1 MIRSID
7 MTTAYDKTG
16 DKTGRPYALSIVIPV
31 YNGAATIGT
40 LVDALAALQ
49 IDGGHEIVLV
59 NDGSRDAS
67 AEVCRKL
74 AERRDVPVSFVD
86 LSRNFGEHNA
96 VMAGFNHVRGDYVIN
111 MDDDLQN
118 PPSEVIKLYR
128 YTRDNGFDAV
138 YTRYAE
144 KKHESWR
151 NIGSR
156 FANWVADKLL
166 DKPKGLYLSS
176 FRCLSAQ
183 VVEHVIRYQGPY
195 PYVDGLVMQV
205 TQNIGSVE
213 VEHFARVEGRSN
225 YTISKLI
232 ALWLNLFVNFSVVPL
247 RLSIILGFAM
257 SALGVIGAGWV
268 IVEAFGGET
277 PQGWASL
284 MVAVL
289 LLSGIQLILLGVV
302 GEYLGRVFLTAN
314 RKPQFLVRQLM
325 RPEQREHEIRQQDVR
340 PPVAGAR

>member
-1 MIRSID
+1 
-7 MTTAYDKTG
+7 MT
-16 DKTGRPYALSIVIPV
+16 RPYALSIVIPV

-40 LVDALAALQ
+40 LVDALAALE
-49 IDGGHEIVLV
+49 IEGGHEIVLV
-59 NDGSRDAS
+59 NDGSRDNS
-67 AEVCRKL
+67 AEVCRRL

-86 LSRNFGEHNA
+86 LTRNFGEHNA
-96 VMAGFNHVRGDYVIN
+96 VMAGFNHTRGDYVIN

-138 YTRYAE
+138 YTRYAD

-151 NIGSR
+151 NLGSR
-156 FANWVADKLL
+156 FANWVADQLL

-183 VVEHVIRYQGPY
+183 VVENVVRYQGPY
-195 PYVDGLVMQV
+195 PYVDGLVMQA
-205 TQNIGSVE
+205 TQKIGSVE

-225 YTISKLI
+225 YTIGKLV
-232 ALWLNLFVNFSVVPL
+232 ALWMNLFVNFSVVPL
-247 RLSIILGFAM
+247 RLSVFLGFAM
-257 SALGVIGAGWV
+257 SALGVVGAGWV
-268 IVEAFGGET
+268 ILEAVGGET

-302 GEYLGRVFLTAN
+302 GEYLGRLFITAN
-314 RKPQFLVRQLM
+314 RKPQFLVRELL
-325 RPEQREHEIRQQDVR
+325 RPENQRAENRA
-340 PPVAGAR
+340 AGAP

>member
-7 MTTAYDKTG
+7 MTS
-16 DKTGRPYALSIVIPV
+16 RPFALSIVIPV

-40 LVDALAALQ
+40 LVDALAELKVE
-49 IDGGHEIVLV
+49 GGHEVILV
-59 NDGSRDAS
+59 NDGSRDNS

-74 AERRDVPVSFVD
+74 AERRDLPVSFVN
-86 LSRNFGEHNA
+86 LTRNFGEHNA

-118 PPSEVIKLYR
+118 PPSEVLKLYR
-128 YTRDNGFDAV
+128 YTRDNGYDAV
-138 YTRYAE
+138 YTRYAD

-156 FANWVADKLL
+156 FANWVADQLL

-183 VVEHVIRYQGPY
+183 VVENVIRYQGPY
-195 PYVDGLVMQV
+195 PYVDGLVMQA

-213 VEHFARVEGRSN
+213 VEHFPRAEGRSN
-225 YTISKLI
+225 YTIGKLI
-232 ALWLNLFVNFSVVPL
+232 ALWMNLFVNFSVVPL
-247 RLSIILGFAM
+247 RLSVFLGFAM
-257 SALGVIGAGWV
+257 SALGVVGAGWV
-268 IVEAFGGET
+268 ILEAFGGET

-302 GEYLGRVFLTAN
+302 GEYLGRLFITAN
-314 RKPQFLVRQLM
+314 RKPQFLVRELT
-325 RPEQREHEIRQQDVR
+325 RPESRPQDSQMDAVTDIRQ
-340 PPVAGAR
+340 PSAGLR

>member
-7 MTTAYDKTG
+7 MTTPYDQTG

-49 IDGGHEIVLV
+49 VDGGHEIVLV
-59 NDGSRDAS
+59 NDGSRDNS

-151 NIGSR
+151 NLGSR

-232 ALWLNLFVNFSVVPL
+232 GLWMNLFVNFSVVPL
-247 RLSIILGFAM
+247 RLSIILGFVM

-314 RKPQFLVRQLM
+314 RKPQFLVRELM
-325 RPEQREHEIRQQDVR
+325 RPEQRGESQDIR
-340 PPVAGAR
+340 PPAAGAR

>member
-7 MTTAYDKTG
+7 MSALNM
-16 DKTGRPYALSIVIPV
+16 TGRPFALSIVIPV

-40 LVDALAALQ
+40 LIDALAELQ
-49 IDGGHEIVLV
+49 VEGGHEIVLV
-59 NDGSRDAS
+59 NDGSRDNS

-118 PPSEVIKLYR
+118 PPSEVLKLYR
-128 YTRDNGFDAV
+128 YTRDNGYDAV

-144 KKHESWR
+144 KKHDAWR

-156 FANWVADKLL
+156 FANWVADRLL

-176 FRCLSAQ
+176 FRCLSAM
-183 VVEHVIRYQGPY
+183 VVENVVRYQGPY

-232 ALWLNLFVNFSVVPL
+232 GLWLNLFVNFSVVPL
-247 RLSIILGFAM
+247 RISIILGFLM
-257 SALGVIGAGWV
+257 SALGVVGAVWV
-268 IVEAFGGET
+268 TIEAFGGET

-284 MVAVL
+284 MIAVL

-325 RPEQREHEIRQQDVR
+325 RPESRADGVTDLRQPTAGIR
-340 PPVAGAR
+340 

>member
-7 MTTAYDKTG
+7 MSALNM
-16 DKTGRPYALSIVIPV
+16 TGRPFALSIVIPV

-40 LVDALAALQ
+40 LVDALAELK
-49 IDGGHEIVLV
+49 IEGGHEVILV
-59 NDGSRDAS
+59 NDGSRDTS
-67 AEVCRKL
+67 ANVCRKL
-74 AERRDVPVSFVD
+74 AERRDLPVSFVD
-86 LSRNFGEHNA
+86 LTRNFGEHNA

-118 PPSEVIKLYR
+118 PPSEVVKLYR
-128 YTRDNGFDAV
+128 HTRDNGYDAV
-138 YTRYAE
+138 YTRYAD

-151 NIGSR
+151 NLGSR
-156 FANWVADKLL
+156 FANWVADQLL

-183 VVEHVIRYQGPY
+183 VVENIIRYQGPY
-195 PYVDGLVMQV
+195 PYVDGLVMQA

-225 YTISKLI
+225 YTIGKLL
-232 ALWLNLFVNFSVVPL
+232 ALWMNLFVNFSVVPL
-247 RLSIILGFAM
+247 RLSVFLGFAM
-257 SALGVIGAGWV
+257 SALGVVGAAWV
-268 IVEAFGGET
+268 IIEAFGGET

-284 MVAVL
+284 MVALL

-302 GEYLGRVFLTAN
+302 GEYLGRLFITAN
-314 RKPQFLVRQLM
+314 RKPQFLVRDLT
-325 RPEQREHEIRQQDVR
+325 RPEAHPQDSQMDAVADIRQ
-340 PPVAGAR
+340 PSAGHR

>member
-7 MTTAYDKTG
+7 MSALNM
-16 DKTGRPYALSIVIPV
+16 TGRPFALSIVIPV

-40 LVDALAALQ
+40 LVDALAALKVE
-49 IDGGHEIVLV
+49 GGHEIVLV
-59 NDGSRDAS
+59 NDGSRDNS

-118 PPSEVIKLYR
+118 PPSEVLKLYR
-128 YTRDNGFDAV
+128 YTRDNGYDAV

-144 KKHESWR
+144 KKHDTWR

-156 FANWVADKLL
+156 FANWVADRLL

-176 FRCLSAQ
+176 FRCLSAM
-183 VVEHVIRYQGPY
+183 VVENVVRYQGPY

-232 ALWLNLFVNFSVVPL
+232 GLWLNLFVNFSVVPL
-247 RLSIILGFAM
+247 RISIILGFLM
-257 SALGVIGAGWV
+257 SALGVVGAVWV
-268 IVEAFGGET
+268 TIEAFGGET

-284 MVAVL
+284 MIAVL

-325 RPEQREHEIRQQDVR
+325 RPESRAPENQAAAVTDLRQPTAGIR
-340 PPVAGAR
+340 

>member
-1 MIRSID
+1 MS
-7 MTTAYDKTG
+7 G
-16 DKTGRPYALSIVIPV
+16 PALSFVIPL
-31 YNGAATIGT
+31 YNSAVTIGP
-40 LVDALAALQ
+40 LVKEIEGLTVE
-49 IDGGHEIVLV
+49 GGHEIVLV
-59 NDGSRDAS
+59 NDGSADRTG
-67 AEVCRKL
+67 EVCREL
-74 AERRDVPVSFVD
+74 VAQARVPIIYIEHA
-86 LSRNFGEHNA
+86 RNFGEHNA

-118 PPSEVIKLYR
+118 PPSEVLKLYR
-128 YTRDNGFDAV
+128 YTRDNGYDAV

-144 KKHESWR
+144 KKHDAWR

-156 FANWVADKLL
+156 FANWVADRLL

-176 FRCLSAQ
+176 FRCLSAM
-183 VVEHVIRYQGPY
+183 VVENVVRYQGPY
-195 PYVDGLVMQV
+195 PYIDGLVMQV

-232 ALWLNLFVNFSVVPL
+232 GLWLNLFVNFSVVPL
-247 RLSIILGFAM
+247 RISIILGFLM
-257 SALGVIGAGWV
+257 SALGVVGAVWV
-268 IVEAFGGET
+268 TIEAFGGET

-284 MVAVL
+284 MIAVL

-325 RPEQREHEIRQQDVR
+325 RPESRADAVTDLRQPTAGIR
-340 PPVAGAR
+340 

>member
-1 MIRSID
+1 
-7 MTTAYDKTG
+7 MTTSDTP
-16 DKTGRPYALSIVIPV
+16 GRPYALSIVIPV

-40 LVDALAALQ
+40 LVDALAELQ
-49 IDGGHEIVLV
+49 VDGGLEIVLV
-59 NDGSRDAS
+59 NDGSRDNS

-74 AERRDVPVSFVD
+74 AERRDVPVSFVN

-118 PPSEVIKLYR
+118 PPSEVLKLYR
-128 YTRDNGFDAV
+128 YTRDNGYDAV

-151 NIGSR
+151 NLGSR
-156 FANWVADKLL
+156 FANWVADQLL
-166 DKPKGLYLSS
+166 DKPRGLYLSS

-183 VVEHVIRYQGPY
+183 VVENVIRYQGPY
-195 PYVDGLVMQV
+195 PYVDGLVMQA

-213 VEHFARVEGRSN
+213 VEHFARAEGRSN
-225 YTISKLI
+225 YTIAKLI
-232 ALWLNLFVNFSVVPL
+232 GLWLNLFVNFSVVPL
-247 RLSIILGFAM
+247 RLSIFLGFAM
-257 SALGVIGAGWV
+257 SALGVVGAVWA
-268 IVEAFGGET
+268 ILEAIGGET

-314 RKPQFLVRQLM
+314 RKPQFLVRELL
-325 RPEQREHEIRQQDVR
+325 RPEARKPDDRRPEIRQ
-340 PPVAGAR
+340 PVAGVR

>member
-7 MTTAYDKTG
+7 MSALNM
-16 DKTGRPYALSIVIPV
+16 TGRPFALSIVIPV

-40 LVDALAALQ
+40 LVDALAELQ
-49 IDGGHEIVLV
+49 VEGGHEIVLV
-59 NDGSRDAS
+59 NDGSRDNS

-118 PPSEVIKLYR
+118 PPSEVLKLYR
-128 YTRDNGFDAV
+128 YTRDNGYDAV

-144 KKHESWR
+144 KKHDAWR

-156 FANWVADKLL
+156 FANWVADRLL

-176 FRCLSAQ
+176 FRCLSAM
-183 VVEHVIRYQGPY
+183 VVENVVRYQGPY
-195 PYVDGLVMQV
+195 PYIDGLVMQV

-232 ALWLNLFVNFSVVPL
+232 GLWLNLFVNFSVVPL
-247 RLSIILGFAM
+247 RISIILGFLM
-257 SALGVIGAGWV
+257 SALGVVGAVWV
-268 IVEAFGGET
+268 TIEAFGGET

-284 MVAVL
+284 MIAVL

-325 RPEQREHEIRQQDVR
+325 RPESRADAVTDLRQPTAGIR
-340 PPVAGAR
+340 

>member
-7 MTTAYDKTG
+7 MNS
-16 DKTGRPYALSIVIPV
+16 RPFALSIVIPV

-40 LVDALAALQ
+40 LVDALAALE
-49 IDGGHEIVLV
+49 IEGGHEIVLV
-59 NDGSRDAS
+59 NDGSRDNS

-74 AERRDVPVSFVD
+74 AERRDVPVSFVN

-128 YTRDNGFDAV
+128 YTRDNDYDAV

-144 KKHESWR
+144 KKHETWR
-151 NIGSR
+151 NLGSR

-176 FRCLSAQ
+176 FRCLNAM
-183 VVEHVIRYQGPY
+183 VVENVVRYQGPY

-213 VEHFARVEGRSN
+213 VDHFARVEGRSN
-225 YTISKLI
+225 YTIAKLLG
-232 ALWLNLFVNFSVVPL
+232 LWLNLFVNFSVVPL
-247 RLSIILGFAM
+247 RLSIILGFLM
-257 SALGVIGAGWV
+257 SGLGVFGAVWV
-268 IVEAFGGET
+268 TVEAFGGET

-284 MVAVL
+284 MIAVL

-314 RKPQFLVRQLM
+314 RKPQFLVRELM
-325 RPEQREHEIRQQDVR
+325 RPEQRADSQHDIRQPATGVR
-340 PPVAGAR
+340 

>member
-7 MTTAYDKTG
+7 MSALNM
-16 DKTGRPYALSIVIPV
+16 TGRPFALSIVIPV

-40 LVDALAALQ
+40 LVDALAELQ
-49 IDGGHEIVLV
+49 VEGGHEIVLV
-59 NDGSRDAS
+59 NDGSRDNS

-118 PPSEVIKLYR
+118 PPSEVLKLYR
-128 YTRDNGFDAV
+128 YTRDNGYDAV

-144 KKHESWR
+144 KKHDAWR

-156 FANWVADKLL
+156 FANWVADRLL

-176 FRCLSAQ
+176 FRCLSAM
-183 VVEHVIRYQGPY
+183 VVENVVRYQGPY

-232 ALWLNLFVNFSVVPL
+232 GLWLNLFVNFSVVPL
-247 RLSIILGFAM
+247 RISIILGFLM
-257 SALGVIGAGWV
+257 SALGVVGAVWV
-268 IVEAFGGET
+268 TIEAFGGET

-284 MVAVL
+284 MIAVL

-325 RPEQREHEIRQQDVR
+325 RPESRADAVTDLRQPTAGIR
-340 PPVAGAR
+340 

>member
-1 MIRSID
+1 MTASD
-7 MTTAYDKTG
+7 MPAHDTTA
-16 DKTGRPYALSIVIPV
+16 RPYALSIVIPV

-40 LVDALAALQ
+40 LVDALAALE
-49 IDGGHEIVLV
+49 IEGGHEIVLV
-59 NDGSRDAS
+59 NDGSSDNS

-74 AERRDVPVSFVD
+74 ALRRDVPVSFID

-96 VMAGFNHVRGDYVIN
+96 VMAGFNHARGDYVIN

-118 PPSEVIKLYR
+118 PPSEVSKLYL

-144 KKHESWR
+144 KKHDSWR
-151 NIGSR
+151 NLGSR
-156 FANWVADKLL
+156 FANWVADRLL
-166 DKPKGLYLSS
+166 DKPEGLYLSS

-183 VVEHVIRYQGPY
+183 VVENVIRYQGPY

-257 SALGVIGAGWV
+257 SLLGVIGAGWV

-284 MVAVL
+284 MVAML

-314 RKPQFLVRQLM
+314 RKPQFLVRELM
-325 RPEQREHEIRQQDVR
+325 RPENRPADSRQAEIRQ
-340 PPVAGAR
+340 PVAGVR

>member
-7 MTTAYDKTG
+7 MNALNM
-16 DKTGRPYALSIVIPV
+16 TGRPFALSIVIPV

-40 LVDALAALQ
+40 LVDALAELK
-49 IDGGHEIVLV
+49 IEGGHEIILV
-59 NDGSRDAS
+59 NDGSRDNS

-74 AERRDVPVSFVD
+74 AERRDLPVSFVN
-86 LSRNFGEHNA
+86 LTRNFGEHNA

-118 PPSEVIKLYR
+118 PPSEVTKLYR

-138 YTRYAE
+138 YTRYAD

-151 NIGSR
+151 NLGSR
-156 FANWVADKLL
+156 FANWVADQLL

-183 VVEHVIRYQGPY
+183 VVENVIRYQGPY
-195 PYVDGLVMQV
+195 PYVDGLVMQA

-213 VEHFARVEGRSN
+213 VEHFARTEGRSN
-225 YTISKLI
+225 YTIGKLL
-232 ALWLNLFVNFSVVPL
+232 ALWMNLFVNFSVVPL
-247 RLSIILGFAM
+247 RLSVFLGFAM
-257 SALGVIGAGWV
+257 SALGVAGAAWV
-268 IVEAFGGET
+268 IIEAFGGET

-302 GEYLGRVFLTAN
+302 GEYLGRLFITAN
-314 RKPQFLVRQLM
+314 RKPQFLVRELT
-325 RPEQREHEIRQQDVR
+325 RPESRPQDSQMDAVADLRQ
-340 PPVAGAR
+340 PSAGLR

>member
-7 MTTAYDKTG
+7 MSA
-16 DKTGRPYALSIVIPV
+16 RPYALSIVIPV
-31 YNGAATIGT
+31 YNGAATIGK
-40 LVDALAALQ
+40 LVDALAALE
-49 IDGGHEIVLV
+49 IEGGHEIVLV
-59 NDGSRDAS
+59 NDGSRDNS
-67 AEVCRKL
+67 AEVCRAL
-74 AERRDVPVSFVD
+74 AERRDVPVSFVN
-86 LSRNFGEHNA
+86 LTRNFGEHNA
-96 VMAGFNHVRGDYVIN
+96 VMAGFNHVRGDYIIN

-144 KKHESWR
+144 KKHEGWR
-151 NIGSR
+151 NLGSR
-156 FANWVADKLL
+156 FANWVADQLL

-183 VVEHVIRYQGPY
+183 VVENVTRYQGPY
-195 PYVDGLVMQV
+195 PYVDGLVMQA

-225 YTISKLI
+225 YTIGKLI
-232 ALWLNLFVNFSVVPL
+232 ALWMNLFVNFSVVPL
-247 RLSIILGFAM
+247 RLSVFLGFAM
-257 SALGVIGAGWV
+257 SALGVIGAAWV
-268 IVEAFGGET
+268 IIEAFGGAT

-302 GEYLGRVFLTAN
+302 GEYLGRLFITAN
-314 RKPQFLVRQLM
+314 RKPQFLVRELM
-325 RPEQREHEIRQQDVR
+325 RPEQRGESHQDIRS
-340 PPVAGAR
+340 PVAGVR